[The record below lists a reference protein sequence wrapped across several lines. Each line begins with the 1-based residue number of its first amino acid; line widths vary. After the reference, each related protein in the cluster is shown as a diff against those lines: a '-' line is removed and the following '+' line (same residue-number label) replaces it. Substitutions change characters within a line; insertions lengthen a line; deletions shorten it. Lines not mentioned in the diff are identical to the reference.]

1 VAGKPLPKVQR
12 PPKDDHAKLEAFVRG
27 EPATASAKAAPR
39 AEKPKR
45 ERKQVTVY
53 FQPEV
58 LERLLTYCARQ
69 RMHAKARG
77 PEAEMS
83 SVVGRAVSE
92 FLDRQER

>member
-1 VAGKPLPKVQR
+1 MAGKPLPKVQR

-27 EPATASAKAAPR
+27 EPAPSTAKAPPK
-39 AEKPKR
+39 AEKPQ
-45 ERKQVTVY
+45 RKQVTVY